1 MEKVKTDEVFQA
13 GNVAVITGA
22 SSGIGRACSMMCAKH
37 GMHVWMLDIDT
48 KDLEVAVQ
56 LVQSK
61 CIITTD
67 DVPSKKQEIHS
78 ALVDVSKQE
87 EVQGIAKT
95 IFQKYETIHFLMNNA
110 GIGLGGGPLTT
121 NMEEFQ
127 RVMNVNLYGVI
138 YGCQSFIPTMI
149 EKGQPG
155 IIVHTGSKQGITMP
169 PGNLTY
175 NVSKAALK
183 TFAEGLEHDLR
194 SSSTGKKLQ
203 TALLI
208 PGWTNTSI
216 HLKEQRER
224 AMAKNE
230 TYDSQ
235 HAFFHEDKPA
245 KGAWMPHQVINFML
259 EELTLGR
266 FYIVCPDNDVT
277 RDVDN
282 IRMTWT
288 MQDITSNRPPLSRWH
303 PDYQHQFTTYLQQQQ
318 K

>member
-1 MEKVKTDEVFQA
+1 MEGVKTSDVFQS

-22 SSGIGRACSMMCAKH
+22 SSGIGRACSMMCAKY
-37 GMHVWMLDIDT
+37 GMHVWMLDIDA
-48 KDLEVAVQ
+48 KDLEVAVK
-56 LVQSK
+56 LVQSN
-61 CIITTD
+61 CSTTTKD
-67 DVPSKKQEIHS
+67 EQSQEIHS
-78 ALVDVSKQE
+78 ALVDVSKQD
-87 EVQGIAKT
+87 EVQSIAKT
-95 IFQKYETIHFLMNNA
+95 IFQTYETIHFLMNNA

-121 NMEEFQ
+121 DMEEFQ
-127 RVMNVNLYGVI
+127 KVINVNLYGVI
-138 YGCQSFIPTMI
+138 YGCQSFIPTMM

-183 TFAEGLEHDLR
+183 TFAEGLEHDIR
-194 SSSTGKKLQ
+194 SSSGKLR

-216 HLKEQRER
+216 HLKEQRAR
-224 AMAKNE
+224 SIAKKE
-230 TYDSQ
+230 DYDIQ
-235 HAFFHEDKPA
+235 QAFFHEDKPA
-245 KGAWMPHQVINFML
+245 KGAWMPHQVIDFML
-259 EELTLGR
+259 DELKLGR

-282 IRMTWT
+282 LRMTWT

-303 PDYQHQFTTYLQQQQ
+303 PDYQDQFATYLEQQTKTQQ